1 MTILLTDKKVA
12 TILEPR
18 HMLELVDEY
27 MGTDARMWF
36 EDYLAG
42 ADSQTADVAAM
53 ETYYEKRIEHYHQ
66 VIRELRAHAE
76 KMGKSYGEYRAD
88 GMGHGVADLFTARI
102 IGKLCFQRSLFCR
115 DIAAGR
121 RSDRVHHSSSL
132 SSSPTKNSATV
143 PVPV

>member
-53 ETYYEKRIEHYHQ
+53 ETYVYCVGGETHEEIPLANSGAYDH
-66 VIRELRAHAE
+66 HA
-76 KMGKSYGEYRAD
+76 
-88 GMGHGVADLFTARI
+88 L
-102 IGKLCFQRSLFCR
+102 RSLLC
-115 DIAAGR
+115 
-121 RSDRVHHSSSL
+121 
-132 SSSPTKNSATV
+132 
-143 PVPV
+143 

>member
-53 ETYYEKRIEHYHQ
+53 ETYYEKRIELAGLIREKELNRTAISHEAGQ
-66 VIRELRAHAE
+66 IGVITGRELR
-76 KMGKSYGEYRAD
+76 
-88 GMGHGVADLFTARI
+88 
-102 IGKLCFQRSLFCR
+102 
-115 DIAAGR
+115 
-121 RSDRVHHSSSL
+121 
-132 SSSPTKNSATV
+132 
-143 PVPV
+143 

>member
-36 EDYLAG
+36 EDYLAE
-42 ADSQTADVAAM
+42 ADSQTADVTAM
-53 ETYYEKRIEHYHQ
+53 ETYYEKQIEHYHQ

-76 KMGKSYGEYRAD
+76 MLAGLIREKELNRTAISHEAGQI
-88 GMGHGVADLFTARI
+88 GVIT
-102 IGKLCFQRSLFCR
+102 
-115 DIAAGR
+115 GR
-121 RSDRVHHSSSL
+121 ELR
-132 SSSPTKNSATV
+132 
-143 PVPV
+143 

>member
-53 ETYYEKRIEHYHQ
+53 ETYYEKRIE
-66 VIRELRAHAE
+66 
-76 KMGKSYGEYRAD
+76 G
-88 GMGHGVADLFTARI
+88 
-102 IGKLCFQRSLFCR
+102 
-115 DIAAGR
+115 
-121 RSDRVHHSSSL
+121 
-132 SSSPTKNSATV
+132 
-143 PVPV
+143 